1 MSEVKI
7 VATLTP
13 FPEQIE
19 AVRNAARAM
28 VAPTH
33 QEAGCL
39 QYDFHESRDIPDVR
53 NLANQGKLSFV
64 FIERWVS
71 EEDLKKHVAMP
82 YHDDFLAILDGKLES
97 LNVQRLTQLE
107 KSK

>member
-13 FPEQIE
+13 RQEHIDTI
-19 AVRNAARAM
+19 RKAAQAM
-28 VAPTH
+28 VPLTH

-39 QYDFHESRDIPDVR
+39 QYDLHESRAIPDVR
-53 NLANQGKLSFV
+53 ELANEGGVSFI
-64 FIERWVS
+64 FIERWKS
-71 EEDLKKHVAMP
+71 EADLKKHVAMP

-97 LNVQRLTQLE
+97 INVQRLTKL
-107 KSK
+107 

>member
-13 FPEQIE
+13 LPEHLD
-19 AVRNAARAM
+19 AVRNAAKAM
-28 VAPTH
+28 VPLTH

-39 QYDFHESRDIPDVR
+39 QYDLHESRAIADVR
-53 NLANQGKLSFV
+53 ELANEGKVSFV
-64 FIERWVS
+64 FIERWKS
-71 EEDLKKHVAMP
+71 EDDLKKHVAMS

-97 LNVQRLTQLE
+97 LNV
-107 KSK
+107 

>member
-13 FPEQIE
+13 FAEHIE
-19 AVRNAARAM
+19 TIRAAARAM
-28 VAPTH
+28 LKPTH

-39 QYDFHESRDIPDVR
+39 QYDLHESYAIPDVR
-53 NLANQGKLSFV
+53 LLSQQGALSFV
-64 FIERWVS
+64 FIERWKS
-71 EEDLKKHVAMP
+71 EDDLKKHVAMP

-97 LNVQRLTQLE
+97 ISVQRLTALPANA
-107 KSK
+107 

>member
-13 FPEQIE
+13 RQEHIDTI
-19 AVRNAARAM
+19 RNAAQAM
-28 VAPTH
+28 VPLTH

-39 QYDFHESRDIPDVR
+39 QYDLHESRAIPDVR
-53 NLANQGKLSFV
+53 ELANEGSVSFV
-64 FIERWVS
+64 FIERWKS
-71 EEDLKKHVAMP
+71 EADLKKHVAMP

-97 LNVQRLTQLE
+97 INVQRLTKL
-107 KSK
+107 

>member
-13 FPEQIE
+13 LPEFIE
-19 AVRNAARAM
+19 TVRDAALAM
-28 VAPTH
+28 VSPTH

-39 QYDFHESRDIPDVR
+39 QYDLHECHAVPDVR
-53 NLANQGKLSFV
+53 NLENKGKVSFI
-64 FIERWVS
+64 FIERWKS

-82 YHDDFLAILDGKLES
+82 YHDDFLDILNGKLES
-97 LNVQRLTQLE
+97 LNVQRLTEL
-107 KSK
+107 